1 MRKMF
6 VICEPHSADRNL
18 PESDAKADITAL
30 IFTPKKGLSMLLS
43 AIIQFRSL
51 GSNQEKSSSHR
62 LIIGLFMSFHMRGWN
77 VPSPLFILFGKLCLK
92 LFKQISDR

>member
-62 LIIGLFMSFHMRGWN
+62 LIRGLFMPFHMRGWN
-77 VPSPLFILFGKLCLK
+77 VPSPLFILFRQAPLEVIQTN
-92 LFKQISDR
+92 FR